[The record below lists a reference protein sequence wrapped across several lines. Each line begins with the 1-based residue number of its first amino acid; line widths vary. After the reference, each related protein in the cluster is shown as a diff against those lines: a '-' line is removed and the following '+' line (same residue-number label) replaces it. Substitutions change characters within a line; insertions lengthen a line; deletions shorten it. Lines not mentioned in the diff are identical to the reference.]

1 MILHK
6 IRLYFKSMVVS
17 EALFQYLDCLNL
29 PVTDLEKALEFYR
42 DKLGHSLIWKTED
55 SAGLRLPDGKSEL
68 VIRTDK
74 RPAETDIKVKSVVDA
89 ANRFVM
95 AGGSI
100 VVEPFDIMIGK
111 CVVVEDPWGNR
122 LVLLDSSKG
131 LFVTDDEGN
140 ITGNAPVES

>member
-74 RPAETDIKVKSVVDA
+74 RPAETA
-89 ANRFVM
+89 RAR
-95 AGGSI
+95 ACCRGSL
-100 VVEPFDIMIGK
+100 G
-111 CVVVEDPWGNR
+111 
-122 LVLLDSSKG
+122 
-131 LFVTDDEGN
+131 
-140 ITGNAPVES
+140 